1 MIPREDQERLR
12 TLVVETITLLCK
24 SGLQYKSEF
33 SIDGLIGITLDH
45 EDVFLVSFK
54 ETIKSALS
62 GTDES
67 TSVDSGYTKSSHRK
81 RKLSREHNVFD
92 NQDSDD
98 CTMSVE
104 SHADSYEDSDSS
116 VSLYK
121 NSASL
126 LLAKRPALVGAVS
139 SPLDCCLAN
148 NHSPHMPHDHRSDS
162 SQELR
167 LHKQENVIV
176 IKEESLSDDEYFA
189 AQDLNIGHDVTITS
203 ELSDS
208 HVHPRWEP
216 CRDILIKTEI
226 EDKPPRELLGTVQ
239 QVNRVE
245 SSAAKEMHKNANTQV

>member
-1 MIPREDQERLR
+1 M
-12 TLVVETITLLCK
+12 
-24 SGLQYKSEF
+24 
-33 SIDGLIGITLDH
+33 
-45 EDVFLVSFK
+45 SFK

-116 VSLYK
+116 ISLYK
-121 NSASL
+121 NSTSM
-126 LLAKRPALVGAVS
+126 LLAKRPALSLLPG
-139 SPLDCCLAN
+139 PLDNSLT
-148 NHSPHMPHDHRSDS
+148 NHSPNISDDHHSDS
-162 SQELR
+162 LNEPQS
-167 LHKQENVIV
+167 KQENVIV

-189 AQDLNIGHDVTITS
+189 AQDLNIGHDVTVTS

-208 HVHPRWEP
+208 QIHPHSWEP
-216 CRDILIKTEI
+216 YRDVLVKTEI
-226 EDKPPRELLGTVQ
+226 EDKPPNDPLQTLQQTRPESGATKDLPKSASGTG
-239 QVNRVE
+239 
-245 SSAAKEMHKNANTQV
+245 STGTQVGCFSYLLHQTNLYYLFW